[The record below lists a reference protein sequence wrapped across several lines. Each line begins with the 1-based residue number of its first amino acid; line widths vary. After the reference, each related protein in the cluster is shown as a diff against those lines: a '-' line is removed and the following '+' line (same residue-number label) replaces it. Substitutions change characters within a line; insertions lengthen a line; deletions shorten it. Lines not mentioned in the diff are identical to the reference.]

1 MLGWCSHHTRRSRTI
16 VHVSMVHA
24 TLLNKDKRQTLI
36 IRLQQCTRVSQNSTL
51 TIYRQPKII
60 IPISSGSPC
69 PCSTAA
75 CGSIIFSIYDCCAVR
90 LEDGLSDVCVITIER
105 GGKKNTTCTLVIAF
119 FIKKSLAK
127 TAAIYSKEGGARERQ
142 RLNQLKERNEER
154 VHRKKTHMCFGKE
167 RHTNPCNKLCHVMV
181 CNRLHHCLQRQPFQR
196 KLFCDYRK

>member
-24 TLLNKDKRQTLI
+24 TLLNKDKRRTLI

-60 IPISSGSPC
+60 IPIPISSGSPC

-105 GGKKNTTCTLVIAF
+105 GGKKNNTCTLVIAF
-119 FIKKSLAK
+119 FYKKKFGKDSSYIFKRGRSEGKATFESIK
-127 TAAIYSKEGGARERQ
+127 
-142 RLNQLKERNEER
+142 
-154 VHRKKTHMCFGKE
+154 RKKRGTSTPEKNTHVFWEGKAHE
-167 RHTNPCNKLCHVMV
+167 PLQQTLPRHG
-181 CNRLHHCLQRQPFQR
+181 LQSSSSLLATTTVP
-196 KLFCDYRK
+196 KKALL